1 MNIKNCPFCGSTA
14 TIIKTDG
21 SIDGPG
27 SVYVKCTGCGA
38 EVQHSNEFMWENTDS
53 KLKIDSAIEK
63 WNRRI

>member
-1 MNIKNCPFCGSTA
+1 MSIKNCPFCGSTA

-21 SIDGPG
+21 STDGPG
-27 SVYVKCTGCGA
+27 SVYVKCTSCDA
-38 EVQHSNEFMWENTDS
+38 KVQHSDEFMWENTDN